1 MAELE
6 KLKKM
11 LEKDW
16 FVVMPSRDTQFDS
29 LAEIL
34 NQMSGSKKG
43 NMKVVDISGKLA
55 KVTVI
60 MVKKTPYV
68 MKNLDM
74 NKKSLKG
81 LIEIVIL
88 PDQRVFSIG
97 SKTQNKKDKNKA
109 INDVLKSLNEVI
121 ENREEI
127 ERENLSMYR

>member
-1 MAELE
+1 MVELSNV
-6 KLKKM
+6 KKM

-16 FVVMPSRDTQFDS
+16 FVVIPSQNTEFDA
-29 LAEIL
+29 LAELIR
-34 NQMSGSKKG
+34 QMSGNKKE
-43 NMKVVDISGKLA
+43 NIKVVDISGKLE

-74 NKKSLKG
+74 NKKLLKSLM
-81 LIEIVIL
+81 EIVIL
-88 PDQRVFSIG
+88 PDQRVFSIR